1 MNKIRRERWIAVV
14 NENDYQLDEKQ
25 AKVLS
30 DAISQGSR
38 GVVQFDGFIIS
49 IPFLQEF
56 YLDKAWEEI
65 KYSDEDFK
73 LLETTKSED
82 IPQAITF
89 TDEEKKLMIER
100 SKLIA
105 RGYSQE
111 EINQIENRK
120 TLTPEEEKKR
130 KQFLLKQAKKLKEQG
145 L

>member
-100 SKLIA
+100 SKL
-105 RGYSQE
+105 
-111 EINQIENRK
+111 
-120 TLTPEEEKKR
+120 
-130 KQFLLKQAKKLKEQG
+130 
-145 L
+145 